1 MHARD
6 VRHYSTMNAIVE
18 KRTNEYKMGPL
29 ASCVARSVSS
39 ITASTFVEHRLP
51 LMKKKRPLY
60 RQSPYFKLT
69 AKDETVCLYSPSP
82 YLLSNGFKTGVFHTN
97 PGDNVTGQLAFEVPQ
112 SAKATKLSYGDLING
127 VATVNS

>member
-1 MHARD
+1 
-6 VRHYSTMNAIVE
+6 MNAIVE

-60 RQSPYFKLT
+60 RQFPLFHTDS
-69 AKDETVCLYSPSP
+69 KDETVYSYSPSS
-82 YLLSNGFKTGVFHTN
+82 YWLSNGFKTGVFHTN
-97 PGDNVTGQLAFEVPQ
+97 PGDKVTGQLAFEVLQ
-112 SAKATKLSYGDLING
+112 SAKASKLSYGDLING

>member
-1 MHARD
+1 
-6 VRHYSTMNAIVE
+6 MNAIVE
-18 KRTNEYKMGPL
+18 KRRNEYKMSLL
-29 ASCVARSVSS
+29 ASCAARSVSS
-39 ITASTFVEHRLP
+39 MTAITFVERQP
-51 LMKKKRPLY
+51 PFMKKKRPLY

-97 PGDNVTGQLAFEVPQ
+97 PGDNVTGQLAFEVLQ
-112 SAKATKLSYGDLING
+112 SAKASKLSYGDLING

>member
-1 MHARD
+1 MVTDHELRD
-6 VRHYSTMNAIVE
+6 RKRVSAVQAQRRKAYSTMNAIVE

-60 RQSPYFKLT
+60 RQSP
-69 AKDETVCLYSPSP
+69 P
-82 YLLSNGFKTGVFHTN
+82 FHT
-97 PGDNVTGQLAFEVPQ
+97 D
-112 SAKATKLSYGDLING
+112 
-127 VATVNS
+127 